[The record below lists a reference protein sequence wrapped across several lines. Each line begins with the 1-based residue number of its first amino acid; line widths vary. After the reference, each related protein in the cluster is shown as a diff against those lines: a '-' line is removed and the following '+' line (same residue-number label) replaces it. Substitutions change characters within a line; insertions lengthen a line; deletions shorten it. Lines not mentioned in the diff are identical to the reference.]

1 MTKKIPVLRA
11 YFMLRAKRG
20 STVEV
25 LLSKADFD
33 LDDFAPTITQRKFQG
48 KGSSHH
54 PPFGAVEIGFEL
66 FDYDLSEAESNVAQ
80 LFKALERNAEGIRKL
95 TMKGAQASFV
105 VNINSLNAD
114 QRPVCFL
121 NRDQVELLAKFQS
134 TVAIDGYLMF

>member
-66 FDYDLSEAESNVAQ
+66 FDYDLSEAESNVARAMPMV
-80 LFKALERNAEGIRKL
+80 FSDA
-95 TMKGAQASFV
+95 GAPRSE
-105 VNINSLNAD
+105 NSGTT
-114 QRPVCFL
+114 
-121 NRDQVELLAKFQS
+121 VE
-134 TVAIDGYLMF
+134 T